1 MPDPQSSDAQTG
13 TATTGNITVAPD
25 TGTIP
30 AAPATDPLA
39 TKLDGEAVPEKFRGK
54 AVADVIKSYA
64 EAEQAM
70 LRAQTEAA
78 QWRNFAEGQVAK
90 PAAPVTPTY
99 NPMDDLDERSAKAVN
114 HLIQASIKETVNN
127 VLGPIAEG
135 VAGMQL
141 EFVKATRPDFP
152 EVETRARDYFNSMP
166 LQARL
171 NPAYGWDF
179 AYRLAT
185 AEKMGKPALIPRTPT
200 PPVPGASTGAAP
212 GATGPSFDKDQ
223 LRYME
228 LTGMTPETYT
238 KYGQPVDIVGEQLK
252 KMGRR

>member
-78 QWRNFAEGQVAK
+78 QWRNF
-90 PAAPVTPTY
+90 APVTPTY